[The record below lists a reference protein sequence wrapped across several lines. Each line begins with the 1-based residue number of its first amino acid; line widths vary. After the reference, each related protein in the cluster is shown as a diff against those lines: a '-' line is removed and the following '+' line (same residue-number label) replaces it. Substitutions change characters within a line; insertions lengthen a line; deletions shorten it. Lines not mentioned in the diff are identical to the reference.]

1 MNQDLWSII
10 DELEATVTDGMHLPL
25 SDRVMISEQ
34 EVFSLLDELRA
45 MLPEEI
51 SQARNVVMEEERIL
65 REARERADR
74 TVKEAEEY
82 AARLVSESAVN
93 VQAEEEA
100 KKKVAE
106 AEETARKI
114 KVEAHRYVDDVLKQL
129 SGVLGRAMERV
140 SEGRKELRASGDIR
154 EGRTSKTGKRTSKTV
169 PAPPG
174 RSE

>member
-10 DELEATVTDGMHLPL
+10 DELEAAVTDGMHLPL
-25 SDRVMISEQ
+25 SDRVMVSEQ
-34 EVFSLLDELRA
+34 EIFSLLDELRA

-65 REARERADR
+65 ADARERADR

-82 AARLVSESAVN
+82 AARLTSESAVS

-100 KKKVAE
+100 QKKMAE

-114 KVEAHRYVDDVLKQL
+114 KVEAHRYADDVLKQL

-140 SEGRKELRASGDIR
+140 SEGRKELRPSADLR
-154 EGRTSKTGKRTSKTV
+154 DGRAAQTGKRAAKTV
-169 PAPPG
+169 PSPPG
-174 RSE
+174 RDE